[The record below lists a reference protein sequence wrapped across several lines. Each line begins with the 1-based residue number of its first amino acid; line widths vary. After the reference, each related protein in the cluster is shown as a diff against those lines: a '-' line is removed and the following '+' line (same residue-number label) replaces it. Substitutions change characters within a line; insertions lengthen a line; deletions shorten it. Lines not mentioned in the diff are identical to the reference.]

1 LDPLKQAARGSCGQL
16 KHEKQAGWHCHVT
29 KSMKNPASIFSRKP
43 SAARATRFLHS
54 FMKQKSEA
62 WGTRIFD
69 CVRVDDAEGWGSR
82 RYEEKAPRFCD
93 RGAFCWRRP
102 PCGERLGV
110 ND

>member
-1 LDPLKQAARGSCGQL
+1 
-16 KHEKQAGWHCHVT
+16 
-29 KSMKNPASIFSRKP
+29 
-43 SAARATRFLHS
+43 
-54 FMKQKSEA
+54 MKQKSEA
-62 WGTRIFD
+62 WGTRKFD
-69 CVRVDDAEGWGSR
+69 CVRLDDAEGWGSR

>member
-1 LDPLKQAARGSCGQL
+1 MQD
-16 KHEKQAGWHCHVT
+16 AGWLRFHTTGTDDSDFKGAAENGVGRDGFVRRGL
-29 KSMKNPASIFSRKP
+29 NP
-43 SAARATRFLHS
+43 TLG
-54 FMKQKSEA
+54 MKQKSEA
-62 WGTRIFD
+62 WGTRKFD
-69 CVRVDDAEGWGSR
+69 CVRLDDAEGWGSR